1 MSVPPIAFRLFNL
14 IYHQNSHTLI
24 TVIQFRM
31 TDWANDASQ
40 GIEINR
46 SANDL
51 IQVKAENW
59 FTKVGFHKTLTVS
72 VNYPQLMSQSIPY
85 YILKIFEFT
94 HSGYVSQD
102 TRLKSCISRSWLVD
116 WSFCVEVRMCVSVC
130 VMNWW
135 TVQGDTL
142 ISTNSL
148 RTLKR
153 IKWWWMTNKL
163 TFFINTFHITGEIYL
178 LISTVSVEVVCRF
191 VEAGQ
196 WWLGG

>member
-1 MSVPPIAFRLFNL
+1 MTLGNDSDLSTCFAWAKSHRCTFMSTIKVSNVSMSVPPIAFRLFNL

-116 WSFCVEVRMCVSVC
+116 WSFCVEVKNVCLCMCDELVNC
-130 VMNWW
+130 PGWHFD
-135 TVQGDTL
+135 QH
-142 ISTNSL
+142 
-148 RTLKR
+148 
-153 IKWWWMTNKL
+153 KL
-163 TFFINTFHITGEIYL
+163 PANP
-178 LISTVSVEVVCRF
+178 
-191 VEAGQ
+191 
-196 WWLGG
+196 